1 MNVGCNLDRN
11 DICHRNVQSGTWL
24 TSTQSAAMS
33 APEIDPTKV
42 MLAVEGS
49 LCPMRILPDD
59 QLLALLEAL

>member
-1 MNVGCNLDRN
+1 
-11 DICHRNVQSGTWL
+11 
-24 TSTQSAAMS
+24 MS
-33 APEIDPTKV
+33 APESDPTKV